1 MAEFF
6 KGLFDRRSPAQKS
19 LDEMLDNYAK
29 GGTQAHRDTAATIK
43 TLFEYSPDLKARTL
57 EVVGDGHLR
66 SYSDH
71 GVQVGGSASYHV
83 HDRSIRVGPSLD
95 PSRGENIPME
105 KMFMLGHETEH
116 ARSLKGVNYAER
128 TLVPAIERLAD
139 SPSAGPRDY
148 TPIVAAYVE
157 RTRTE
162 EGRAHLGG
170 FNAVASFIMKHHT
183 PEPGQVLRDLY
194 EAHPARMGDFIAKT
208 SDGVPATYALKPGL
222 TIGDNGLL
230 PYSEQ
235 NIAAM
240 KIHYADKAQLGAAHM
255 NYRQDSIEFV
265 SGVVKQFEND
275 RAERRM
281 EDRDFIID
289 PSRLQAHPLLGLPED
304 GRLQAKGAIP
314 ILKLDLS
321 DSLPPLRPSSAASV
335 PLEAQP
341 GDPPLFAQA
350 LAKVVEH
357 HRTDKLSDDP
367 QELRNLAASLAV
379 AAHAQGLTR
388 IERMILSADST
399 GVIVSQGD
407 GAMRQNAR
415 VEGLEAMSTP
425 EATSLA
431 RLPAPVQ
438 SASPSEE
445 RQASI
450 AIADSPVE
458 TPKKQLL

>member
-29 GGTQAHRDTAATIK
+29 GGTQAHRDTADTIR
-43 TLFEYSPDLKARTL
+43 TVLEYSADLKARTL
-57 EVVGDGHLR
+57 EVVRDGHLR
-66 SYSDH
+66 GYSDQ

-95 PSRGENIPME
+95 PSHGQNIPME

-116 ARSLKGVNYAER
+116 ARSLKGVNYIER
-128 TLVPAIERLAD
+128 TLVPAIQALAD
-139 SPSAGPRDY
+139 GPSAGPRDY
-148 TPIVAAYVE
+148 TPIVSAYVE
-157 RTRTE
+157 RTRAE

-170 FNAVASFIMKHHT
+170 FNAVASFLMEHH
-183 PEPGQVLRDLY
+183 PPKAGQMLRDLY

-208 SDGVPATYALKPGL
+208 SDSVPATYALKPGL
-222 TIGDNGLL
+222 TIGENGLL

-265 SGVVKQFEND
+265 TGVIKQVENGL
-275 RAERRM
+275 AERRM
-281 EDRDFIID
+281 EDRDYIVD
-289 PSRLQAHPLLGLPED
+289 PTRLQAHALLGLPDD

-314 ILKLDLS
+314 IVQLDLS
-321 DSLPPLRPSSAASV
+321 GSGPAMVAPPV
-335 PLEAQP
+335 QLEAQP
-341 GDPPLFAQA
+341 GDPPLFGQA

-379 AAHAQGLTR
+379 AAHSQGLTR
-388 IERMILSADST
+388 IERLVLSSDST
-399 GVIVSQGD
+399 GVIVSQGE
-407 GAMRQNAR
+407 GPTRQNAR
-415 VEGLEAMSTP
+415 VEGLEAMNTP

-438 SASPSEE
+438 GPAPSQDA
-445 RQASI
+445 QA
-450 AIADSPVE
+450 AVMVADSSGQSPR
-458 TPKKQLL
+458 KQSS